1 MGALSSLKSLA
12 SEESLNANNAIKIYL
27 MELDQ
32 LRPSENNPYG
42 VKEENVN
49 SLAENI
55 AEFGLSQPL
64 KAYLATDGTYIII
77 SGHTRYLAL
86 KQLTESGGRYTYNGY
101 DITGKVP
108 VGIEK
113 ISQEGNKKLLQYV
126 SANVHRDMS
135 SEEKAAIL
143 DKVLPAL
150 KEMESK
156 GQIGKL
162 EGRLAHSLAVHTGIS
177 EHFCKD
183 YLARKNKALAMVE
196 GGIAENED
204 EAISKIRQSKQVD
217 EEEKQYKKILKDVEK
232 LTKTLHDFDSYILQT
247 LDDDQKMN
255 LKKAVMEMYGEI
267 GKLGM

>member
-12 SEESLNANNAIKIYL
+12 SEESLNANTAIKIYL
-27 MELDQ
+27 MDLEQ
-32 LRPSENNPYG
+32 LRPSDNNPYS
-42 VKEENVN
+42 VKPEDVN
-49 SLAENI
+49 TLAENI
-55 AEFGLSQPL
+55 GEFGLSEPL
-64 KAYLATDGTYIII
+64 KAYPANDGTYTII

-86 KQLTESGGRYTYNGY
+86 WLLMERNKKYYYNGY

-113 ISQEGNKKLLQYV
+113 ISEEDNRKLLQYV

-143 DKVLPAL
+143 DQVLPAL

-196 GGIAENED
+196 GGIAESED

-217 EEEKQYKKILKDVEK
+217 EEEKQYKKLVKDVEK
-232 LTKTLHDFDSYILQT
+232 LTKTLHGFDSYILQT

-255 LKKAVMEMYGEI
+255 LKKAVMAMYGEI

>member
-1 MGALSSLKSLA
+1 MSALSSLKSLA
-12 SEESLNANNAIKIYL
+12 SEESLNANTAIKIYL
-27 MELDQ
+27 MDLDQ
-32 LRPSENNPYG
+32 VRPSDSNPYS
-42 VKEENVN
+42 VKQEDVN
-49 SLAENI
+49 TLAENI

-64 KAYLATDGTYIII
+64 KAYQANDGI

-86 KQLTESGGRYTYNGY
+86 CLLMERNKKYTYNGY

-108 VGIEK
+108 VGIER
-113 ISQEGNKKLLQYV
+113 ISEEANKKLLQYV

-143 DKVLPAL
+143 DQVLPAL

-183 YLARKNKALAMVE
+183 YLARKNKTLAMVE

-217 EEEKQYKKILKDVEK
+217 EEEKQYKKLLKDVEK
-232 LTKTLHDFDSYILQT
+232 LTKTLHGFDTYILQT

-255 LKKAVMEMYGEI
+255 LKKAVMAMYGEV

>member
-32 LRPSENNPYG
+32 VKPSDNNPYS
-42 VKEENVN
+42 VKQEDVN
-49 SLAENI
+49 TLAENI

-64 KAYLATDGTYIII
+64 KAYKASDGTYTII

-86 KQLTESGGRYTYNGY
+86 CLLMERHKKYTYNGY

-113 ISQEGNKKLLQYV
+113 ISDEANKKLLQYV

-143 DKVLPAL
+143 DQVLPAL
-150 KEMESK
+150 
-156 GQIGKL
+156 
-162 EGRLAHSLAVHTGIS
+162 
-177 EHFCKD
+177 
-183 YLARKNKALAMVE
+183 
-196 GGIAENED
+196 
-204 EAISKIRQSKQVD
+204 
-217 EEEKQYKKILKDVEK
+217 
-232 LTKTLHDFDSYILQT
+232 
-247 LDDDQKMN
+247 
-255 LKKAVMEMYGEI
+255 
-267 GKLGM
+267 